1 MQKLTLE
8 EIQSELSNYTIPI
21 VKRMA
26 KIQIINDESKRKHW
40 IHKIYE
46 FVHEVPQVSTTNEF
60 PTAAQI
66 EESLFPDNVRLD
78 LFETIVEYLKD
89 YVKREGEN
97 LREYTLV
104 DLNILFNIYKRY
116 VNLLSERLSSEGYVS
131 EEWVEDTINTLFT
144 VLY

>member
-1 MQKLTLE
+1 MQKLTLK

-66 EESLFPDNVRLD
+66 EESLFPDSVRSD
-78 LFETIVEYLKD
+78 LFEIIIDYLRD
-89 YVKREGEN
+89 YGKQEDEN
-97 LREYTLV
+97 LREYTLT

-116 VNLLSERLSSEGYVS
+116 VNLLSEQLSSEGYVS